1 MRINHNVMASNANRY
16 LSATGFKQ
24 SKSLEKI
31 SSGLRINTAADDAAG
46 LAISEK
52 MRAQVSGLEQAA
64 DNALDGISL
73 LQTAEGALQETH
85 SILQRMRELAVQSAN
100 DTNTQAERDEIQKE
114 VDELAKEITRIANN
128 TEFNSKKISNGGLTE
143 GNIGQ
148 VKFHIGANT
157 GQDISL
163 SLSAMDAKSLGVSR
177 DVTVAS
183 GTIAGGS
190 DITSVTFNDAS
201 VAGVE
206 DGVDITFDYNAAVTE
221 QYGSSTAANAAGLVD
236 MAGLVGSEIAVTVG
250 TETFTLAHA
259 DIVGLGNVTDRN
271 AYVNVLMNS
280 AMNGANALS
289 TVATVTLDASNH
301 LVITA
306 NDAATGT
313 DVSVAVTAGTAGGGT
328 GDASDFGFAGGD
340 TEVTGRTAAAA
351 YVEITNTAGT
361 PVTQNV
367 EVTGTDSTLTVTSGD
382 YSGLSIDMGSATL
395 ADLDSVGDVVTVVE
409 SLDAATA
416 ATFAAGELDQEAY
429 TAAGVDMSTQTSASA
444 AIETIENAISSVSAE
459 RSKLGAYQNRLEHTI
474 NNLNTTS
481 ENLQAS
487 ESRIRDVDIAKEMMN
502 FTKLGILQ
510 QAAQSM
516 LAQANQAPQGV
527 LQLLR

>member
-163 SLSAMDAKSLGVSR
+163 SLGAMDAKSLGVSR
-177 DVTVAS
+177 DVLKGAVFAGATDVTGVELESTIGSAVVDSAS
-183 GTIAGGS
+183 LGLTA
-190 DITSVTFNDAS
+190 DAS
-201 VAGVE
+201 ATAG
-206 DGVDITFDYNAAVTE
+206 AW
-221 QYGSSTAANAAGLVD
+221 
-236 MAGLVGSEIAVTVG
+236 
-250 TETFTLAHA
+250 
-259 DIVGLGNVTDRN
+259 
-271 AYVNVLMNS
+271 
-280 AMNGANALS
+280 
-289 TVATVTLDASNH
+289 DA
-301 LVITA
+301 
-306 NDAATGT
+306 AATGL
-313 DVSVAVTAGTAGGGT
+313 GGT
-328 GDASDFGFAGGD
+328 TLATTGNSSEYNDYTLITASGSLSASIDHDAKTITITASD
-340 TEVTGRTAAAA
+340 TE
-351 YVEITNTAGT
+351 
-361 PVTQNV
+361 
-367 EVTGTDSTLTVTSGD
+367 
-382 YSGLSIDMGSATL
+382 SAVNIQG
-395 ADLDSVGDVVTVVE
+395 A
-409 SLDAATA
+409 LDAANINLTA
-416 ATFAAGELDQEAY
+416 TTDAG
-429 TAAGVDMSTQTSASA
+429 TV
-444 AIETIENAISSVSAE
+444 V
-459 RSKLGAYQNRLEHTI
+459 
-474 NNLNTTS
+474 
-481 ENLQAS
+481 
-487 ESRIRDVDIAKEMMN
+487 
-502 FTKLGILQ
+502 
-510 QAAQSM
+510 
-516 LAQANQAPQGV
+516 
-527 LQLLR
+527 